1 MAAAKEKDVIC
12 QDCIKRA
19 DCPLLDMLEG
29 TMAYMA
35 ICSQYEKDEPMSPL
49 DRILFFQRNGQ

>member
-1 MAAAKEKDVIC
+1 MIAAQEKDVIC
-12 QDCIKRA
+12 QDCVNKT

-35 ICSQYEKDEPMSPL
+35 ICSRYEKEQEPE
-49 DRILFFQRNGQ
+49 DRTLFFQRNGQ